1 MTQER
6 PTITQAAN
14 GFWDGQQGVGSR
26 ALPVTRNFIAP
37 VPAEIVQV
45 RRDAPPVPD
54 WLGAPTPAA
63 LPVFESQPGARENT
77 SAMDRAQALRV
88 RLLPWVGV
96 WALLSIIVGVVV
108 IRVVGDLPGA
118 GIATLLIFS
127 AMTAFTYYKMD
138 SKDYEYSREGT
149 ERHKVD
155 VVHDIALARMDHELE
170 QKRLAFSFYLTLLD
184 RTEKHE

>member
-1 MTQER
+1 MTQDR

-14 GFWDGQQGVGSR
+14 GFWTGQQGER
-26 ALPVTRNFIAP
+26 TQLPVTRGFVAP
-37 VPAEIVQV
+37 APAEIVPV
-45 RRDAPPVPD
+45 RRDAPIVPD
-54 WLGAPTPAA
+54 WVGASPPAA
-63 LPVFESQPGARENT
+63 QQTIDFQPGARE
-77 SAMDRAQALRV
+77 SSSPMERAQALRV

-96 WALLSIIVGVVV
+96 WAILSIIVGVVV
-108 IRVVGDLPGA
+108 IRVVGDLPVA
-118 GIATLLIFS
+118 GILALLIFA

-184 RTEKHE
+184 RTEKHD